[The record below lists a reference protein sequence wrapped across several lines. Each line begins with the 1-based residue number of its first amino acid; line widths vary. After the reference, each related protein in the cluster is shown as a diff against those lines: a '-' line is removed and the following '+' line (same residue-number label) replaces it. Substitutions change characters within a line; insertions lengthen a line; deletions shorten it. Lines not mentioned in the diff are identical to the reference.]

1 MCIMMVTKYL
11 CFIALFLNSTYAF
24 VAYPSRSSYLVGKWS
39 MCAFDNQNDAMSYL
53 DKLSKTNNEPDKSLK
68 KLEGIRKHITN
79 YMKEKKDDKQIQTG
93 YRSTYMP
100 IPKAS
105 FDTVFLNIFNVT
117 IIYMSYNMD
126 RMIFE
131 INPTKRYVFYI
142 KSKQDYAKINQL
154 ITMIPNKVKMIVIN
168 DVRNL
173 MDDAFGFLYC
183 EK

>member
-1 MCIMMVTKYL
+1 MCT
-11 CFIALFLNSTYAF
+11 
-24 VAYPSRSSYLVGKWS
+24 
-39 MCAFDNQNDAMSYL
+39 FDDKNDTMSYL
-53 DKLSKTNNEPDKSLK
+53 DKISKTNNTPDKSLK
-68 KLEGIRKHITN
+68 KLDGIRKHITN

-93 YRSTYMP
+93 HRSTYMP

-105 FDTVFLNIFNVT
+105 FDTIFLNIFNIA
-117 IIYMSYNMD
+117 IIYMSCNMD

-131 INPTKRYVFYI
+131 INPSKRYVFYI
-142 KSKQDYAKINQL
+142 KSKEDYAKISQL
-154 ITMIPNKVKMIVIN
+154 IAMIPNKVKMIVIN